1 MKLYFRILLASL
13 FWGSNIIVM
22 KIVLNDISYL
32 MLALLRVLLS
42 LLCLS
47 IYMLYKHINFH
58 YNHLFQ
64 ALIIGLLGIYLNFI
78 FTFMGMQEVT
88 GQGNAFMNAL
98 APIVTFIF
106 SMIFLKQKAYKHD
119 YIALI
124 LALLAF
130 LISIHFDITKINL
143 GFIYLFIGMMMY
155 MLSNILIQKFQ
166 LQQSLA
172 LIFYELLY
180 GIIALCIHAYII
192 HAIDIPSLTQLS
204 LLNWLLLIVI
214 SGIGFA
220 FIQSTYLISID
231 TIGAYKTSYY
241 LSINPI
247 ITYLESLI
255 FLHEEI
261 DIIHILS
268 FIIIFISIYI
278 IYKNPKAIVK

>member
-1 MKLYFRILLASL
+1 MKLYLRLFLVSL

-22 KIVLNDISYL
+22 KIILNDISFL

-47 IYMLYKHINFH
+47 IYMLYKRITLH
-58 YNHLFQ
+58 YPYHKQ
-64 ALIIGLLGIYLNFI
+64 ALIIGLLGIYLNFV
-78 FTFMGMQEVT
+78 FTFMGMQEVS

-98 APIVTFIF
+98 APIVTFVF

-130 LISIHFDITKINL
+130 LISIHFDMTKINL
-143 GFIYLFIGMMMY
+143 GIIYLFIGMMLY
-155 MLSNILIQKFQ
+155 MLSNVLIQKFQ
-166 LQQSLA
+166 LQQSLT

-180 GIIALCIHAYII
+180 GFMALCIHTFII
-192 HAIDIPSLTQLS
+192 RAIDISSLTHLS
-204 LLNWLLLIVI
+204 LLDWLLLIMI

-220 FIQSTYLISID
+220 FIQTTYLISID
-231 TIGAYKTSYY
+231 TIGAYKTSFY

-247 ITYLESLI
+247 ITYIESLQC
-255 FLHEEI
+255 H
-261 DIIHILS
+261 
-268 FIIIFISIYI
+268 
-278 IYKNPKAIVK
+278 